1 MSVSAEMWKQIV
13 SGGDAA
19 PARKL
24 PTPAAAARLGSLV
37 NPTAFSLVHQLFFPT
52 ATLRRTSVLFAA
64 VDAHSKAATLCEQV
78 AIALSQISGEMV
90 GIVEA
95 SSALERNPWIKRGI
109 PTGFGR
115 GLWQAYSSRLAE
127 RVWRIPTALLGNER
141 GGKRDSTCDGFKEL
155 RSTFGYFMFS
165 AAINESEIPALCS
178 LCEAAVLVVT
188 ANVTR
193 REAALRA
200 KEQLQRQGVTLLG
213 TVLDQ
218 RTLPIPESIYRR
230 L

>member
-13 SGGDAA
+13 SATDVVPGKL
-19 PARKL
+19 RKPGVSATL
-24 PTPAAAARLGSLV
+24 ANGP
-37 NPTAFSLVHQLFFPT
+37 AFSLMHQLFFPT

-64 VDAHSKAATLCEQV
+64 ADAHSKAATLCDQV
-78 AIALSQISGEMV
+78 AIALSQVSSEMV

-95 SSALERNPWIKRGI
+95 SSAIERNPWIKRGI
-109 PTGFGR
+109 PSGFGG

-141 GGKRDSTCDGFKEL
+141 NGKSNSPVDRLKEL
-155 RSTFGYFMFS
+155 RSTFGYFLFS
-165 AAINESEIPALCS
+165 AAIDESEMPALCS
-178 LCEAAVLVVT
+178 MCEAAVLVVT

-193 REAALRA
+193 REAALTA
-200 KEQLQRQGVTLLG
+200 KQQLQRHRVMLLG

-218 RTLPIPESIYRR
+218 RTLPIPELIYRR